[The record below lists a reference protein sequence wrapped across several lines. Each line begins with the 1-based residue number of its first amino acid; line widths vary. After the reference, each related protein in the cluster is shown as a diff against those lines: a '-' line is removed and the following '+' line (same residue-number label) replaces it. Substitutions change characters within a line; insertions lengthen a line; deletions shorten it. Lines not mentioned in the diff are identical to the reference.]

1 MSTDLYRRLS
11 VKPFSDRR
19 GALCVWE
26 QDRHVPYRIARTYFM
41 YEVPNP
47 VHRGDH
53 AHRRLERT
61 LIALAGA
68 ADLALEDGRQQH
80 RLRLDNP
87 AEGIYVPPMVWTDL
101 HNFTAD
107 AVILCLASL
116 PYEEADYIRD
126 KQIFLKEKSAQ

>member
-1 MSTDLYRRLS
+1 MSATLYRRLS
-11 VKPFSDRR
+11 VKPFSDSR

-26 QDRHVPYRIARTYFM
+26 QERHVPYRIARTYFM
-41 YEVPNP
+41 YEVPHP
-47 VHRGDH
+47 IHRGEH

-61 LIALAGA
+61 LIALAGS
-68 ADLALEDGRQQH
+68 ADLGLDDGRQRH

-101 HNFTAD
+101 HNFTTD

-116 PYEEADYIRD
+116 PYNEADYIRD
-126 KQIFLKEKSAQ
+126 KRIFLKEKSTQ